1 MVGELEIYSKQGVR
15 SQFIEKA
22 IRNKLDKAEMFD
34 LNDITDRQLIAA
46 LLGRLQSRNDAAAEM
61 MCTFLLGELQ

>member
-1 MVGELEIYSKQGVR
+1 MVGELERYSKQGVR

-22 IRNKLDKAEMFD
+22 IRKRLDGADMFD
-34 LNDITDRQLIAA
+34 LNDITDRQIIAA
-46 LLGRLQSRNDAAAEM
+46 LHGRLQSRTDAAAQM